1 MWRISQ
7 TTNPSAPVNAQE
19 WIVSHGGVVGAS
31 EGVCTSSETPTLETW
46 MFSGRSGQLLCFTS
60 VTGDAIVYWTY
71 DGTNV
76 LGKAIREDR
85 DMAVLLDWW
94 RAEARLGGQ

>member
-1 MWRISQ
+1 MA
-7 TTNPSAPVNAQE
+7 NPSAPANARE
-19 WIVSHGGVVGAS
+19 WMASHAGQVGAS
-31 EGVCTSSETPTLETW
+31 EGACTPDEAPALEKWT
-46 MFSGRSGQLLCFTS
+46 FSGRSGQLLCFTS

-76 LGKAIREDR
+76 LGKAIRDDR

-94 RAEARLGGQ
+94 RAEARLAGR